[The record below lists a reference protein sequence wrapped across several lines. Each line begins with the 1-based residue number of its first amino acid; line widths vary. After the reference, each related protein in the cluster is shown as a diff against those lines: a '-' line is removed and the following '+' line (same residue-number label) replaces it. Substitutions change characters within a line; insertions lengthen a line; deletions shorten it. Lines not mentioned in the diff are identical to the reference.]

1 MMTRKILLMVLAL
14 IFIFQVASAK
24 DKTVALSLEE
34 RVKIFV
40 EVADTTNFVELD
52 TSSRLR
58 GMLTEKLTA
67 QNIFNVID
75 ENGVTYS
82 AINHSENIFDAKT
95 LGDKKTLADVGELL
109 IFPPPADEPFSEDDK
124 TFYEKLGVEY
134 IVRCKILG
142 LGVEQQVESYGY
154 GPSIGIGVG
163 IGSRRHS
170 RFGIGVGTDI
180 PINSTRKR
188 NVYNVA
194 VQLQFVNA
202 ETGTTLWRSNFIG
215 QAVKHNK
222 PSKGYDDAGDE
233 AYLQALQN
241 LTKDIVKRV
250 TEHSQKFLI
259 DKTEQR

>member
-163 IGSRRHS
+163 
-170 RFGIGVGTDI
+170 TDI